1 MPALLE
7 ILSDYVL
14 EGTRRAQQSGALPA
28 FDLPE
33 QAPINRPKRPE
44 WGDFSSALALQLAAS
59 AHKKPLEI
67 AQTIQQHLPPVALV
81 DSSSVSPPGFLN
93 LVLSKPWL
101 KSQVE
106 VILQAGAQYADIE
119 RGGGQKAQVEFV
131 SANPTGPLSVGR
143 GRGAVIGDTMA
154 NLLEAADYRVTREY
168 YFNNAGKQ
176 MHDLGES
183 LRLRYLQA
191 LGQEVEIPEGLY
203 QGEYLLDLANQLV
216 SEHGRALAE
225 EGWEYFKEVAEAAMF
240 ESIQAT
246 LERLNIEMDVF
257 FNENSLYEDGS
268 VWEVLDLLRQ
278 KDYIYEQDGATW
290 FQATRL
296 GGTEDR
302 VVVRSNGEP
311 TYRLPDIAY
320 HRNKL
325 ERGFSLVLDVLG
337 ADHKDAFPDVV
348 RGVKVLGYDASKIDV
363 LFNQFVTVRG
373 ERMSTRAGHFTLLDE
388 LIDEVGP
395 DVVRFFMLM
404 RSADSHLEFDLDL
417 ALEQSEKNPVYYVQY
432 AHTRICSIL
441 NKAEQRGFSSA
452 SGDVTLLEH
461 PSEKALILE
470 LLNLSDVIAQS
481 IDEKAPHLLSTYARD
496 LASVFH
502 AFYRDCLVLDES
514 QPELSRARLKLVR
527 AARIGLARSLDL
539 LGVAAPESM

>member
-7 ILSDYVL
+7 MLSEFILD
-14 EGTRRAQQSGALPA
+14 GARRAQQSGALPT

-33 QAPINRPKRPE
+33 DAPINRPKRPE

-67 AQTIQQHLPPVALV
+67 AQTIQQNLPSVEFI

-93 LVLSKPWL
+93 LVLSKSWL

-106 VILQAGAQYADIE
+106 VILQAGAHYADIP
-119 RGGGQKAQVEFV
+119 RGGGEKAQVEFV

-154 NLLEAADYRVTREY
+154 NLLEAAGYQVTREY

-183 LRLRYLQA
+183 LRLRYLQV
-191 LGQEVEIPEGLY
+191 LGREVEFPEGLY
-203 QGEYLLDLANQLV
+203 QGAYLVDLANELV
-216 SEHGRALAE
+216 SKHGRALAD
-225 EGWEYFKEVAEAAMF
+225 EGWEYFKDVAEAAMF
-240 ESIQAT
+240 ENIQAT

-268 VWEVLDLLRQ
+268 VWEVLDLMRQ
-278 KDYIYEQDGATW
+278 KGYIYERDGATW

-296 GGTEDR
+296 GGPEDR
-302 VVVRSNGEP
+302 VMVRSNGEP

-348 RGVKVLGYDASKIDV
+348 RGVSVLGYEASKIDV

-388 LIDEVGP
+388 LIDEVGA

-441 NKAEQRGFSSA
+441 SKAQERGFSGD
-452 SGDVTLLEH
+452 SGDVTLLDH

-470 LLNLSDVIAQS
+470 LLNLSDIIAQS

-502 AFYRDCLVLDES
+502 AFYRDCLVLDEN
-514 QPELSRARLKLVR
+514 QPQLSRARLMLVR

-539 LGVAAPESM
+539 LGVSAPESM